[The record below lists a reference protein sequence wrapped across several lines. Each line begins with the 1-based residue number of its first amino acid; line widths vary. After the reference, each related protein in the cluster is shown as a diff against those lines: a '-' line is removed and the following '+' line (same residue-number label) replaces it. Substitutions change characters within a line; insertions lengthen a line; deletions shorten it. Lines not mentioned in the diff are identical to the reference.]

1 MRIKSLSLII
11 TLFYYYCVPGQNA
24 VFHWVN
30 TFENANTP
38 YNKCY
43 PIIQDSA
50 GNVYMAGNFNDVT
63 DFDPSNATFAL
74 VPHGASFLN
83 DVFIVKYDPLGNLIW
98 AKSIGGDFTDNAT
111 AITLDASN
119 NLYISGVFS
128 FVADF
133 DPGPSTYTLDSNNG
147 YGFLAKFDSGGNFL
161 WAGNF
166 GGKCHSIE
174 VDGGNN
180 VVITG
185 DYGGTKNFD
194 LLGGTFNLTSS
205 GLADVFICKY
215 TTNGNLIW
223 AKTMGGSA
231 NDEAN
236 GLKIDK
242 AGNIYSSG
250 FFEGSGD
257 FDPGSGVF
265 NLTSAGSDIY
275 ISKLDASGSFIWA
288 KQISS
293 NFSEATNYLALD
305 NSGDLYMIGL
315 FYLTVDFNPGTAI
328 NNLVSYGGT
337 DIFLLKLDTSG
348 NYIWAKNIGG
358 LQDEYGLSMQF
369 DNYNDFYITGNFSQ
383 TVDFDPGVGSYNMTS
398 SGAEDIFIAK
408 YDNSGN
414 LKWAE
419 KIGSLGI
426 DRGHNLSINKAGD
439 VLVSGVFQGV
449 VDFDPGSGLSI
460 DTSWSFMNAFML
472 KLRQPT
478 IGINELA
485 SVISNKIWPN
495 PTTGSFN
502 IEVSETS
509 EVIITNVLGEIMLNE
524 KYSNGKHIFNLT
536 ENPQGIYFIKVHS
549 DSHQQHYKIIKSQ

>member
-1 MRIKSLSLII
+1 MSKFILTAVLAI
-11 TLFYYYCVPGQNA
+11 LNYCLLGQNS
-24 VFHWVN
+24 VFQWVN
-30 TFENANTP
+30 TFEYATTP
-38 YNKCY
+38 YNKCF
-43 PIIQDSA
+43 PIAQDSA
-50 GNVYMAGNFNDVT
+50 GNVYMAGNFYDIIDV
-63 DFDPSNATFAL
+63 DPSFATYTL
-74 VPHGASFLN
+74 SPNGTNFLP
-83 DVFIVKYDPLGNLIW
+83 DVFVVKYDPIGNLIW
-98 AKSIGGDFTDNAT
+98 AKSFGGDFPDYAT
-111 AITLDASN
+111 AIALDANN
-119 NLYISGVFS
+119 NLYVTGMFS
-128 FVADF
+128 FIVDF
-133 DPGPSTYTLDSNNG
+133 APGPLTYTLDSNNG
-147 YGFLAKFDSGGNFL
+147 NGYIVKFDAAGNFL

-215 TTNGNLIW
+215 TTSGNLIW
-223 AKTMGGSA
+223 AKSMGGSA
-231 NDEAN
+231 IDEAN
-236 GLKIDK
+236 GLKIDQ

-358 LQDEYGLSMQF
+358 LQDEYGLSLQF

-419 KIGSLGI
+419 QIGSLGI
-426 DRGHNLSINKAGD
+426 DRGHNLSINKVGD

-478 IGINELA
+478 IGINELI
-485 SVISNKIWPN
+485 SVMPNKIWPN

-509 EVIITNVLGEIMLNE
+509 EVIIANGLGEIMLNE
-524 KYSNGKHIFNLT
+524 KYSKGKHTFNLT
-536 ENPQGIYFIKVHS
+536 ENPQGIYFVKVHS